1 MGVIGTANVAP
12 KRLRSNDK
20 GFFMLHFPRSGACA
34 AVALILGLSPVAQA
48 QQMPAFALPDPMP
61 APPRTVLLP
70 VPDDRIDAAIASL
83 DTLAQ
88 DMLDRTGIPG
98 LAVAVVHDGQTVYAR
113 GFGIRAVGQPDP
125 VDADTVFQLASLSK
139 SVGATVVA
147 AQVGAGAI
155 GWDTPVHDALPWFD
169 MGDDWVSAHVTVG
182 DLYAHRS
189 GLPDHAGDDLEDLG
203 YGRHAVLER
212 LGQLPQAAF
221 RNHYA
226 YTNFG
231 LTAAAEAV
239 ATTAG
244 TDWATLSDRA
254 IYDPLGMS
262 STSSRY
268 ADFMARDNRAS
279 GHVPGADG
287 YVVAD
292 LRQPDAQSPAGG
304 VSSSVNDMARWMAM
318 VLAGGKAGD
327 TQLIPEDALRPAI
340 SPQTINGLPM
350 AMNARGST
358 YGYGFGVGVRASG
371 RVEISHSGAFALG
384 ASTNYVMIPDLD
396 LGIVVLTNALPTG
409 AAESLSATFLDRAE
423 LGLDTRDWLAAYGPI
438 MASLSA
444 PMGSLVGAEP
454 PADPTPAQAADV
466 YVGAYDNTYFGLAN
480 VVNTDAGLVLHLGP
494 AARAYPM
501 QHWDGD
507 TFIIRPLTENQP
519 EGSVSR
525 VDFATGADGLNMT
538 VEMLDEEG
546 MGRFLRQD

>member
-1 MGVIGTANVAP
+1 
-12 KRLRSNDK
+12 
-20 GFFMLHFPRSGACA
+20 
-34 AVALILGLSPVAQA
+34 
-48 QQMPAFALPDPMP
+48 MPPLALPDPMP
-61 APPRTVLLP
+61 APPQTVLLP
-70 VPDDRIDAAIASL
+70 VPADRIDAAIASL
-83 DTLAQ
+83 DALAQ
-88 DMLDRTGIPG
+88 EMLERSGVPG
-98 LAVAVVHDGQTVYAR
+98 LAVAVVQGGQTVYAK
-113 GFGIRAVGQPDP
+113 GFGLRAEGQPET

-147 AQVGAGAI
+147 GQVGAGAI
-155 GWDTPVHDALPWFD
+155 TWDTPVQEALPWFD

-244 TDWATLSDRA
+244 TDWATLSEQTL
-254 IYDPLGMS
+254 YQPLGMT

-268 ADFMARDNRAS
+268 VEFMARDNRAS
-279 GHVPGADG
+279 GHVRDG
-287 YVVAD
+287 DGFVVAD
-292 LRQPDAQSPAGG
+292 QRQPDAQSPAGG
-304 VSSSVNDMARWMAM
+304 VSSSVNDMARWMAL
-318 VLAGGKAGD
+318 VLEGGG
-327 TQLIPEDALRPAI
+327 TLVPEDALRPAI
-340 SPQTINGLPM
+340 SPQTITGLPM
-350 AMNARGST
+350 SLGARAGT
-358 YGYGFGVGVRASG
+358 YGFGFGVGVRPSG
-371 RVEISHSGAFALG
+371 RVELSHSGAFALG

-409 AAESLSATFLDRAE
+409 AAEALTATFMDRAE
-423 LGLDTRDWLAAYGPI
+423 LGVDTRDWLAAYAPI
-438 MASLSA
+438 MAGLSA

-454 PADPTPAQAADV
+454 PADPTPAQPGAA
-466 YVGAYDNTYFGLAN
+466 YAGAYDNTYFGLAT
-480 VVNTDAGLVLHLGP
+480 VEDTGSGLVLHLGP
-494 AARAYPM
+494 ELRAFPM

-507 TFIIRPLTENQP
+507 TFIIHPLSENQP
-519 EGSVSR
+519 DGSVSR
-525 VDFATGADGLNMT
+525 VDFTPDGPGGAMQMT

-546 MGRFLRQD
+546 LGHFLRQD